1 MACWPRV
8 WLSSWLD
15 QLGPTLWRGLNE
27 RETEPDAV
35 KMDATHSTI
44 FGAAAAR
51 LPVVVVKPPRCPK
64 KEKVNQSASA
74 FAAAAVVVAA
84 VVYLGQ
90 LWAVSHGQEA

>member
-15 QLGPTLWRGLNE
+15 QLGPTLWREWNE

-51 LPVVVVKPPRCPK
+51 LPVVVEKPPRCQK
-64 KEKVNQSASA
+64 KKVNQSASA
-74 FAAAAVVVAA
+74 FAAAAVVAAA